1 MGEYDFYVKGI
12 LYTYKTDE
20 AQKRLDD
27 TIEIRYSPSDPYK
40 CVMKNSNVGG
50 NLGAVI
56 FSFIFSGLMLFFVI
70 FHVNLFK
77 KSLGNGITKTDDG
90 YVVRVAPADTKN
102 AEIGKYFYDLQIG
115 VNNDIFTVLKG
126 VLELTYDVSE

>member
-1 MGEYDFYVKGI
+1 MENYRSNFKFENEYI
-12 LYTYKTDE
+12 
-20 AQKRLDD
+20 RLTRGD
-27 TIEIRYSPSDPYK
+27 TLSFGFEIEGVD
-40 CVMKNSNVGG
+40 
-50 NLGAVI
+50 NLETA
-56 FSFIFSGLMLFFVI
+56 FFTCKKDI
-70 FHVNLFK
+70 NDNVNLFK

>member
-1 MGEYDFYVKGI
+1 MANYRSNFKFENEYI
-12 LYTYKTDE
+12 
-20 AQKRLDD
+20 RLTRGD
-27 TIEIRYSPSDPYK
+27 TLSFGFEIEGVD
-40 CVMKNSNVGG
+40 
-50 NLGAVI
+50 NLETA
-56 FSFIFSGLMLFFVI
+56 FFTCKKDI
-70 FHVNLFK
+70 NDNVNLFK

>member
-1 MGEYDFYVKGI
+1 MADIRSNFKFENEYI
-12 LYTYKTDE
+12 
-20 AQKRLDD
+20 RLTRGD
-27 TIEIRYSPSDPYK
+27 TLSFGFEIEGVD
-40 CVMKNSNVGG
+40 
-50 NLGAVI
+50 NLETA
-56 FSFIFSGLMLFFVI
+56 FFTCKKDI
-70 FHVNLFK
+70 NDNANLFK

-126 VLELTYDVSE
+126 VFEITYDVSE